1 MRKNIWIIVSGL
13 VCFLAC
19 RSVQAPQ
26 LIGGNKDEHGCL
38 TAAGYTWSELR
49 RDCIRIFEDGVRV
62 DDPSLQPSLTS
73 YAVLRQTAA
82 GWRFS
87 VRLRSGTRYSTAR
100 GAFGWAR
107 PASCI
112 GQETG
117 GNFAKSEI
125 KQNDFVWNEL
135 SIILQTTTCIS
146 SPCAARSSTIFPVP
160 R

>member
-13 VCFLAC
+13 VCFSAC

-73 YAVLRQTAA
+73 YAVFAADSSRVEVFRPSPFRNEILDRKGGVWQGKTCKLYRTGDRWELRE
-82 GWRFS
+82 R
-87 VRLRSGTRYSTAR
+87 
-100 GAFGWAR
+100 
-107 PASCI
+107 
-112 GQETG
+112 
-117 GNFAKSEI
+117 
-125 KQNDFVWNEL
+125 
-135 SIILQTTTCIS
+135 
-146 SPCAARSSTIFPVP
+146 
-160 R
+160 

>member
-73 YAVLRQTAA
+73 YAVFAADSSRVEVFRPSPFRNEILDRKGSVWLGKTCKLYRTGDRWELREKLNQT
-82 GWRFS
+82 
-87 VRLRSGTRYSTAR
+87 
-100 GAFGWAR
+100 
-107 PASCI
+107 
-112 GQETG
+112 
-117 GNFAKSEI
+117 K
-125 KQNDFVWNEL
+125 
-135 SIILQTTTCIS
+135 
-146 SPCAARSSTIFPVP
+146 
-160 R
+160 

>member
-13 VCFLAC
+13 VCFSAC

-73 YAVLRQTAA
+73 YAVFAA
-82 GWRFS
+82 GQQPGGGFPS
-87 VRLRSGTRYSTAR
+87 VSVPERDTRPRGERLAGQDLQVVSDRRPMGTSRKV
-100 GAFGWAR
+100 
-107 PASCI
+107 
-112 GQETG
+112 
-117 GNFAKSEI
+117 KSN
-125 KQNDFVWNEL
+125 KMTLYGTNYQSFY
-135 SIILQTTTCIS
+135 
-146 SPCAARSSTIFPVP
+146 R